1 MAAYYI
7 FRKSDTEF
15 YNEIYKERN
24 PELIIKLV
32 KCVIN
37 AFKRKKKSI
46 DVFEVTFK
54 NTEQLTYTINKDSYI
69 ECLENYMPDLIQ
81 WEEFEICAEVHKIIT
96 KPKRLTY
103 KKSQNEEDSGEMDVS
118 GQHPPQ

>member
-1 MAAYYI
+1 MAAFYI
-7 FRKSDTEF
+7 FRKTDTEF

-24 PELIIKLV
+24 PELILKLV

-54 NTEQLTYTINKDSYI
+54 NTEQLVYTINKENYI

-81 WEEFEICAEVHKIIT
+81 WEEYELCAEIHKIIT
-96 KPKRLTY
+96 KPKRITY
-103 KKSQNEEDSGEMDVS
+103 KKSDNEEEKT
-118 GQHPPQ
+118 GQMGLPG